1 MFRPILAIFRYLI
14 SLMAERRLVRP
25 VAIIAFWG
33 LGFYLGPINPA
44 PLFAAE
50 ELPALVIVHTSD
62 VHGQALEERDPKS
75 GTMTNLGYAR
85 LKSYFQNLPTK
96 NKLLL
101 DAGDSLHGQP
111 LAMVRQG
118 EFIALILKSLNY
130 DALAVGNHDFD
141 YGLPRLMELRDGFG
155 LNFLAANII
164 EKEDGMPL
172 LPPWLVKDF
181 DGLKVGLFAL
191 TTPDTPQKTDPA
203 NVESISF
210 GRPDE
215 VLEQARRITEK
226 LRQDEGVE
234 LVVALTHLGSGP
246 LDRPGAQAL
255 ARGVPGLN
263 LIIDGHSHA
272 RLTGLR
278 EGETIIVSSGAFLEN
293 LGQIT
298 VHRSPEG
305 GLVLASKLIPA
316 EEMEN
321 VPPDPELSALLE
333 RLSSETNQELSQV
346 LGRIPFGL
354 DGRREQIRFA
364 STNLGRL
371 VCAAVKSATGADAA
385 ILNSGSIRD
394 SIPAGEITRKQ
405 LLTVLPYANYAVT
418 VRLTGA
424 ELLAALNSG
433 LAQPGEGAFPQ
444 FYGMAVTAQE
454 TGTPA
459 PDGRIIRRNR
469 ADLVEI
475 GGRPLDLES
484 EYTIAV
490 NDFMYVGGDGYQV
503 LGRFPARE
511 YGTVMEIVQNFLAS
525 ASPETLAAID
535 SDDLLTIIVEE

>member
-1 MFRPILAIFRYLI
+1 
-14 SLMAERRLVRP
+14 MAEEP
-25 VAIIAFWG
+25 
-33 LGFYLGPINPA
+33 
-44 PLFAAE
+44 
-50 ELPALVIVHTSD
+50 PALIIVHTSD
-62 VHGQALEERDPKS
+62 VHGQALEERDPQS
-75 GTMTNLGYAR
+75 GALTHLGYAR
-85 LKSYFQNLPTK
+85 LKSYYQNLPTK

-101 DAGDSLHGQP
+101 DAGDSLHGRP

-118 EFIALILKSLNY
+118 EYIALILNSLNY

-172 LPPWLVKDF
+172 LPPWLVRHF

-191 TTPDTPQKTDPA
+191 TTPDTPLKTDPA

-215 VLEQARRITEK
+215 LLEQARRITEK
-226 LRQDEGVE
+226 LRQEEGVE

-255 ARGVPGLN
+255 AQGVPGLN
-263 LIIDGHSHA
+263 LIIDGHSHT
-272 RLTGLR
+272 RLAGLR
-278 EGETIIVSSGAFLEN
+278 EGETTIVSSGAFLEN

-298 VHRSPEG
+298 VRRSPEG

-316 EEMEN
+316 AEMEN
-321 VPPDPELSALLE
+321 VPPDPELNALLE
-333 RLSSETNQELSQV
+333 RLSSETDQELSQV
-346 LGRIPFGL
+346 LGRTPFDL
-354 DGRREQIRFA
+354 DGRRDQIRFT

-385 ILNSGSIRD
+385 IVNSGSIRD

-424 ELLAALNSG
+424 ELLTALNSG

-454 TGTPA
+454 TRGPA
-459 PDGRIIRRNR
+459 PDGRIIRRDR

-475 GGRPLDLES
+475 GGRPLDPEA

-503 LGRFPARE
+503 LGRSPARE

-525 ASPETLAAID
+525 ATPETLAAID
-535 SDDLLTIIVEE
+535 GDDLLTIIIEE